1 MDKRQLI
8 EAIREHNPTA
18 EIRFLNQFN
27 EAQLQQYLDALDAA
41 RRKDLLIAGWVRPR
55 PRLRMAS

>member
-18 EIRFLNQFN
+18 EIAFLNQFN